1 MASTLRNGMR
11 FAVYGVPMNLL
22 ARSLEN
28 TPQPIT
34 LPYLLAHGGQP
45 GKAPTTDELLRS
57 AKYTQ
62 QELPVRLAR
71 RVRQFYS
78 LPFIIGTNPYIQ
90 EVARLYASSFQQ
102 LAEFSPVHTLEDND
116 RFAQKLRLLVEEH
129 ADLVPTLAR
138 GFMECKKYMDS
149 VRISKFLD
157 AALHSRIGI
166 RIIAEQHLALSE
178 AARKSRD
185 GADVSSLSKSPT
197 SVGIIDTQMSPVYVI
212 RSSAEYVRALCEA
225 TYDMAPEIKF
235 EGDLEARTVGIP
247 VHLDYVM
254 TELLKNS
261 FRATTETFLT
271 RHPGGSAEDMPPIT
285 VTLASAQGHIT
296 VRIRDEGGG
305 IPPEN
310 MSQIFSY
317 AFTSVQPQDTN
328 ESMAGDDSDVTGSA
342 LSSSMGT
349 LAGLGYGLPLS
360 RLYLGYFGESSLDI
374 MSLYGYGCD
383 TFVKLSK
390 HIGESKVQI

>member
-1 MASTLRNGMR
+1 
-11 FAVYGVPMNLL
+11 
-22 ARSLEN
+22 
-28 TPQPIT
+28 
-34 LPYLLAHGGQP
+34 
-45 GKAPTTDELLRS
+45 
-57 AKYTQ
+57 
-62 QELPVRLAR
+62 
-71 RVRQFYS
+71 
-78 LPFIIGTNPYIQ
+78 
-90 EVARLYASSFQQ
+90 
-102 LAEFSPVHTLEDND
+102 
-116 RFAQKLRLLVEEH
+116 
-129 ADLVPTLAR
+129 
-138 GFMECKKYMDS
+138 
-149 VRISKFLD
+149 
-157 AALHSRIGI
+157 
-166 RIIAEQHLALSE
+166 
-178 AARKSRD
+178 
-185 GADVSSLSKSPT
+185 
-197 SVGIIDTQMSPVYVI
+197 
-212 RSSAEYVRALCEA
+212 
-225 TYDMAPEIKF
+225 
-235 EGDLEARTVGIP
+235 
-247 VHLDYVM
+247 M